1 MIPPRPTPVL
11 RNIARGSPRLLQ
23 PLPRGAPRARR
34 RTPTLNVLDPTKA
47 YAADAAEASFK
58 DLLHA
63 IFCRSWTTYTKA
75 KEETLCQLE
84 LQEFDESQLKEQAT
98 APVAMDVVLI
108 TTDSPELA
116 DAVKAQVARHTKN
129 LQSQVSRLTNK
140 INKLENM
147 PSGVSKSHAQPKK
160 KKDSTL
166 HAAKL
171 PPAAQKAAAVVKDT
185 PPPRQGLQVGEET
198 GQKRRR
204 ANQKTA
210 APREPPP

>member
-1 MIPPRPTPVL
+1 
-11 RNIARGSPRLLQ
+11 
-23 PLPRGAPRARR
+23 
-34 RTPTLNVLDPTKA
+34 LDPTKA

-147 PSGVSKSHAQPKK
+147 PSGAPKSRAQPKK

-171 PPAAQKAAAVVKDT
+171 PPATQKTAAVVKDT
-185 PPPRQGLQVGEET
+185 PASKTKPPRGRGNRP
-198 GQKRRR
+198 K
-204 ANQKTA
+204 KKKSK
-210 APREPPP
+210 PKDISSS